1 MNRNENVL
9 GIKSSTLDEA
19 FLGGRRRLRQCQAAL
34 NLSQQSY
41 SNLSVVGI
49 TSVHL
54 TQFEC
59 VFIRG

>member
-19 FLGGRRRLRQCQAAL
+19 FLGGSRRLRRGQAAL
-34 NLSQQSY
+34 NLAQQYY

-54 TQFEC
+54 TQF
-59 VFIRG
+59 